1 MLAKLHFS
9 VETGHTV
16 GVTPSP
22 SAAQNAL
29 HLVRLCFSESGRCA
43 INARPE
49 DSVIWRNRSRL
60 QGPIGSRTQAV
71 GARRI
76 GRKRNSRL
84 TIAPAARPVWK
95 PGAVS

>member
-9 VETGHTV
+9 STGYCRP
-16 GVTPSP
+16 PS
-22 SAAQNAL
+22 AQNAL